1 MKLQVGVY
9 TYLVFP
15 EQYLRRLMFCSY
27 LPINK
32 IYKMINSNYR
42 EEQRMRQWWLWTL
55 LLVIAGGALY
65 TFISQ
70 ILYGNPVGDHP
81 MPDYGVYLLLIFS
94 YALVFLFL
102 KLKLVTEIDSNGIQM
117 QYIPFLKRSY
127 DWEDID
133 STEIVSYGFVGYGIR
148 YSFKYGTVY
157 NTSGN
162 IGLAVNLKNGKRF
175 IIGTQRADE
184 IEALIEKYTK

>member
-1 MKLQVGVY
+1 
-9 TYLVFP
+9 
-15 EQYLRRLMFCSY
+15 
-27 LPINK
+27 
-32 IYKMINSNYR
+32 MINSNYR